1 MSDPRTG
8 SLTLRPAAAAALLI
22 GALLLL
28 ASWDGLYDT
37 LDLPQPLPALAA
49 QLGGAALIGLAY
61 LLWRSASRPELAGVA
76 AGSGAI
82 AQGGGALVI
91 AGWLIFRDRDQLG
104 IDTLGVVVLIV
115 TAVVLA
121 ILALAQLRLALASR

>member
-49 QLGGAALIGLAY
+49 QVGGAALIGLAY
-61 LLWRSASRPELAGVA
+61 LLWSARRVRSWPASP
-76 AGSGAI
+76 
-82 AQGGGALVI
+82 
-91 AGWLIFRDRDQLG
+91 RDRG
-104 IDTLGVVVLIV
+104 
-115 TAVVLA
+115 
-121 ILALAQLRLALASR
+121 RSRRAAAHS